1 MLHECLRT
9 GKAATSTTHAYAEM
23 YRHLTRNIAPYNLLP
38 EEAEAAVVDN
48 LGKVLQIV
56 VLDRSDYEA
65 AIHRCVAL
73 QLSGPIIYDALHYQ
87 AALRAGAITIVTDNV
102 RDFNRL
108 IRDDEEMKVRGMR
121 G

>member
-73 QLSGPIIYDALHYQ
+73 HYQ
-87 AALRAGAITIVTDNV
+87 AALRAGANTIVTDNV